1 MLAGRAQLLLP
12 SKASHVMY
20 PMSPTIL
27 ISERFPR
34 LIMGIFRGLACSVL
48 TLLAASC
55 ELMKPAPP
63 KKAQIVMYEW
73 EDTGEGEPLKIRID
87 LQKQKA
93 EYLRGEKQIGW
104 SLVSTG
110 REGHATPPGHYK
122 ITEKMPLKVSNRY
135 GWIADAQGKVAV
147 PSAKPSTPVPPGH
160 EYRGAEMHHWM
171 RITSYGIGLHA
182 GEISKPGAPMSH
194 GCIRLPKDFVA
205 KLYEV
210 TQVGTPVQIVRGG

>member
-1 MLAGRAQLLLP
+1 MRCIPWGLLP
-12 SKASHVMY
+12 MNFTLTKSLR
-20 PMSPTIL
+20 I
-27 ISERFPR
+27 IRC
-34 LIMGIFRGLACSVL
+34 LAC
-48 TLLAASC
+48 TLFPLLVVSC

-63 KKAQIVMYEW
+63 KKAEIVMYEW
-73 EDTGEGEPLKIRID
+73 EDTGAGEPLKIRID
-87 LQKQKA
+87 LKKQKA
-93 EYLRGEKQIGW
+93 EYLRGERQIGW

-135 GWIADAQGKVAV
+135 GWIADAEGKVAV

-171 RITSYGIGLHA
+171 RITTYGIGLHA
-182 GEISKPGAPMSH
+182 GEIAKPGTPLSH

-210 TQVGTPVQIVRGG
+210 AQVGTPVQIVRGG

>member
-1 MLAGRAQLLLP
+1 MPLR
-12 SKASHVMY
+12 
-20 PMSPTIL
+20 
-27 ISERFPR
+27 
-34 LIMGIFRGLACSVL
+34 IFRLLVCALFPFL
-48 TLLAASC
+48 TVSC

-63 KKAQIVMYEW
+63 KKAEIVMYEW
-73 EDTGEGEPLKIRID
+73 EDTGEGGPLKIRID
-87 LQKQKA
+87 LKKQKA

-110 REGHATPPGHYK
+110 REGHSTPAGHYK
-122 ITEKMPLKVSNRY
+122 ITEKLPLKISNRY
-135 GWIADAQGKVAV
+135 GWIADAEGKVAV
-147 PSAKPSTPVPPGH
+147 PSAKPSTHVPPGH

-182 GEISKPGAPMSH
+182 GEIAKPGTPLSH

-210 TQVGTPVQIVRGG
+210 TPVGTPVQIVHGS

>member
-1 MLAGRAQLLLP
+1 MI
-12 SKASHVMY
+12 S
-20 PMSPTIL
+20 TL
-27 ISERFPR
+27 IKSLRIIR
-34 LIMGIFRGLACSVL
+34 CLACTL
-48 TLLAASC
+48 FPLLAVSC

-63 KKAQIVMYEW
+63 KKAEIVMYEW
-73 EDTGEGEPLKIRID
+73 EDTGAGEPLKIRID
-87 LQKQKA
+87 LKKQKA
-93 EYLRGEKQIGW
+93 EYLRGERQIGW

-135 GWIADAQGKVAV
+135 GWIADAEGKVAV

-171 RITSYGIGLHA
+171 RITTYGIGLHA
-182 GEISKPGAPMSH
+182 GEIAKPGTPLSH

-210 TQVGTPVQIVRGG
+210 AQVGTPVQIVRGG

>member
-1 MLAGRAQLLLP
+1 MRCIPWGVLP
-12 SKASHVMY
+12 MIS
-20 PMSPTIL
+20 TL
-27 ISERFPR
+27 IKSLRIIR
-34 LIMGIFRGLACSVL
+34 CLACAL
-48 TLLAASC
+48 FPLLVVSC

-63 KKAQIVMYEW
+63 KKAEIVMYEW
-73 EDTGEGEPLKIRID
+73 EDTGAGEPLKIRID
-87 LQKQKA
+87 LKKQKA
-93 EYLRGEKQIGW
+93 EYLRGERQIGW

-135 GWIADAQGKVAV
+135 GWIADAEGKVAV
-147 PSAKPSTPVPPGH
+147 PSAKPSTPVPPRH

-171 RITSYGIGLHA
+171 RITTYGIGLHA
-182 GEISKPGAPMSH
+182 GEIAKPGTPLSH

-210 TQVGTPVQIVRGG
+210 AQVGTPVQIVRGG

>member
-1 MLAGRAQLLLP
+1 MRCIPWGVLP
-12 SKASHVMY
+12 MIS
-20 PMSPTIL
+20 TL
-27 ISERFPR
+27 IKSLRIIR
-34 LIMGIFRGLACSVL
+34 CLACAL
-48 TLLAASC
+48 FPLLAVSC

-63 KKAQIVMYEW
+63 KKAEIVMYEW
-73 EDTGEGEPLKIRID
+73 EDTGAGEPLKIRID
-87 LQKQKA
+87 LKKQKA
-93 EYLRGEKQIGW
+93 EYLRGERQIGW

-135 GWIADAQGKVAV
+135 GWIADAEGKVAV

-171 RITSYGIGLHA
+171 RITTYGIGLHA
-182 GEISKPGAPMSH
+182 GEIAKPGTPLSH

-210 TQVGTPVQIVRGG
+210 VQVGTPVQIVCGG

>member
-1 MLAGRAQLLLP
+1 MRCIPWGVLP
-12 SKASHVMY
+12 MIS
-20 PMSPTIL
+20 TL
-27 ISERFPR
+27 IKSLRIIR
-34 LIMGIFRGLACSVL
+34 CLACAL
-48 TLLAASC
+48 FPLLVVSC

-63 KKAQIVMYEW
+63 KKAEIVMYEW
-73 EDTGEGEPLKIRID
+73 EDTGAGEPLKIRID
-87 LQKQKA
+87 LKKQKA
-93 EYLRGEKQIGW
+93 EYLRGERQIGW

-135 GWIADAQGKVAV
+135 GWIADAEGKVAV

-171 RITSYGIGLHA
+171 RITTYGIGLHA
-182 GEISKPGAPMSH
+182 GEIAKPGTPLSH

-210 TQVGTPVQIVRGG
+210 VQVGTPVQIVCGG

>member
-1 MLAGRAQLLLP
+1 ML
-12 SKASHVMY
+12 
-20 PMSPTIL
+20 
-27 ISERFPR
+27 FP
-34 LIMGIFRGLACSVL
+34 
-48 TLLAASC
+48 LLAVSC

-63 KKAQIVMYEW
+63 KKAEVVMFEW
-73 EDTGEGEPLKIRID
+73 EDDGAGGPLKIRID
-87 LQKQKA
+87 LKKQKA
-93 EYLRGEKQIGW
+93 EYLRGEKQVGW

-110 REGHATPPGHYK
+110 REGHTTPPGHYK

-135 GWIADAQGKVAV
+135 GWIADAEGKVAIS
-147 PSAKPSTPVPPGH
+147 SAKPSTPVPPGH

-182 GEISKPGAPMSH
+182 GEIAKPGTPLSH

-210 TQVGTPVQIVRGG
+210 TSVGTPVQIVQGG

>member
-1 MLAGRAQLLLP
+1 MRCIPWGVLP
-12 SKASHVMY
+12 MIS
-20 PMSPTIL
+20 TL
-27 ISERFPR
+27 IKSLRIIR
-34 LIMGIFRGLACSVL
+34 CLACAL
-48 TLLAASC
+48 FPLLVVSC

-63 KKAQIVMYEW
+63 KKAEIVMYEW
-73 EDTGEGEPLKIRID
+73 EDTGAGEPLKIRID
-87 LQKQKA
+87 LKKQKA
-93 EYLRGEKQIGW
+93 EYLRGERQIGW

-135 GWIADAQGKVAV
+135 GWIADAEGKVAV

-171 RITSYGIGLHA
+171 RITTYGIGLHA
-182 GEISKPGAPMSH
+182 GEIAKPGTPLSH

-210 TQVGTPVQIVRGG
+210 AQVGTPVQIVRGG